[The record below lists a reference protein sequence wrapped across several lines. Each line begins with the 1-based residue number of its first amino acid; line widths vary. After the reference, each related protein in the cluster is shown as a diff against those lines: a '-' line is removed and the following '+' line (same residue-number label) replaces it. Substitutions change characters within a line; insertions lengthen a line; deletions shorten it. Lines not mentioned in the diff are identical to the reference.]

1 MLFFLFFF
9 PPGLVGSRGSENDV
23 VIEDTYPEEP
33 TTPPVTDPTTM
44 ETATEGSGDMGD
56 P

>member
-1 MLFFLFFF
+1 MLFFLFFT

-23 VIEDTYPEEP
+23 VIEDNFTEP
-33 TTPPVTDPTTM
+33 PTEPPVTDPTTM
-44 ETATEGSGDMGD
+44 ETATEGSGDMGA